1 MEPPRL
7 EKLQSYAERRQHQI
21 YGKHYSSSTTSLP
34 HTSSSASLSNRSST
48 YAPNI
53 EKQLHSLVIAD
64 GDTQQ
69 ERDEVLEQA
78 FQEMDFDKRHHHFMT
93 PSLDHGFVS
102 NTSLSLLGE
111 DIQHF
116 DNHNEPM
123 SQRAIRMESN
133 DPFVKAMGLR
143 KNSTENLPTKNSLEK
158 RHTLSLGQVDRLLHS
173 DRSESGSVK
182 FSVENGNRVKNEY
195 NPYKRSQGLSVKEA
209 QEISKWIPEHSE
221 WEDDWVEGTRG
232 ESSNPFKSP
241 HDSNNDVPLL
251 LIPTLPM
258 EKNLPGNQHA

>member
-1 MEPPRL
+1 MNRNR
-7 EKLQSYAERRQHQI
+7 AHQED
-21 YGKHYSSSTTSLP
+21 YSAFSSP
-34 HTSSSASLSNRSST
+34 FVE
-48 YAPNI
+48 AP
-53 EKQLHSLVIAD
+53 KVI
-64 GDTQQ
+64 G
-69 ERDEVLEQA
+69 RNLYSKYP
-78 FQEMDFDKRHHHFMT
+78 DFHIPT
-93 PSLDHGFVS
+93 PISVRNYLDHPDPEI
-102 NTSLSLLGE
+102 LSTMKLPYPFR
-111 DIQHF
+111 IK
-116 DNHNEPM
+116 EPM